1 MKTKSKKLKNYTFL
15 NLLFFISSMFFI
27 YALLLFNNIEN
38 NIRYLIIGIIFLLNI
53 LFINDYLFFNKTKN
67 LIIINIKRTF
77 MIVLSIIFIL
87 VFIYANKTYK
97 SINSLNKTSSYS
109 YSLVSLDNLNPS
121 NDTIGYIN
129 ESDEVKKIVDEITS
143 LYKDTNTLK
152 EYKSYEELISDLL
165 SKKIKYAILPSDFKK
180 LLTNKEDFNKI
191 KVLVTKSIVKKKTS
205 TKTIDKPFT
214 MLLLGTDED
223 ASSRGNSD
231 VIMLVTVNP
240 KTMNVTMLNI
250 PRDTNFKLAC
260 TNDNERKINYA
271 NDDCIQKTLNQTFN
285 VNIDYYVKVDFKLV
299 VDLVDILGG
308 IDMDVPHAICE
319 QNSKRQWGTNVV
331 LVEKGMQHLNGEQAL
346 ALARHRKNNT
356 PEHYKYCPKDKKYHE
371 GLFNDFVR
379 NEMQQEIIKAIVAKV
394 KTINSIDKFQEILNK
409 LSSRVNTNMGSNTIL
424 SFYNFLVNSNKNIHM
439 ENMKLAGSD
448 QYIQVSWFKTPIY
461 FYVPNKESVAELK
474 DYMAFNLSNNSK
486 RKVDFTFYYD
496 PDVNY
501 TVKQIGAGPYLT
513 NYKHNLLPDFTKT
526 TQDEA
531 EKFLKLHNIKYTIV
545 YKNSTINGKVLSQ
558 SVEANTK
565 LENVKSINLT
575 ISKKEE
581 IKLED
586 CETSSEENCKIPDFT
601 NKNIAYIKRW
611 ESSYYTNLNITYYL
625 NNVVVNSKNIDS
637 SKKIVNQSSKNI
649 LPKDL
654 TIKELKIYFE

>member
-129 ESDEVKKIVDEITS
+129 ESDETKKIVEEINS

-180 LLTNKEDFNKI
+180 LLTNQSDYNKI
-191 KVLVTKSIVKKKTS
+191 KVLVTKSIVKKKIS

-331 LVEKGMQHLNGEQAL
+331 LVEKGMQQLNGEQAL

-356 PEHYKYCPKDKKYHE
+356 PEHAKYCPKDKKYHE

-461 FYVPNKESVAELK
+461 FYVPNKESIAELK

-486 RKVDFTFYYD
+486 RKVDFTFDYD

-625 NNVVVNSKNIDS
+625 NNVVVNSKNIDA
-637 SKKIVNQSSKNI
+637 SKKIVNQSSKNV

>member
-38 NIRYLIIGIIFLLNI
+38 NIRYLIIAIIFLLNI

-109 YSLVSLDNLNPS
+109 YSLVSLDNINPS

-129 ESDEVKKIVDEITS
+129 ESDETKKIAEEINS
-143 LYKDTNTLK
+143 LYKNNTLK

-180 LLTNKEDFNKI
+180 LLTNQSDYNKI
-191 KVLVTKSIVKKKTS
+191 KVLVTKSIVKKKIS

-319 QNSKRQWGTNVV
+319 QNSKRQWGTNIV

-379 NEMQQEIIKAIVAKV
+379 NEMQQEIIKAIVTKV

-461 FYVPNKESVAELK
+461 FYVPNKESIAELK

-486 RKVDFTFYYD
+486 RKVDFTFDYD

-637 SKKIVNQSSKNI
+637 SKKIVNQSSKNV

-654 TIKELKIYFE
+654 TSKELKLYFE

>member
-97 SINSLNKTSSYS
+97 SINALNKTSNYS
-109 YSLVSLDNLNPS
+109 YSLVSLDNINPS

-129 ESDEVKKIVDEITS
+129 ESDETKKIAEEINS

-165 SKKIKYAILPSDFKK
+165 SKKIKYAILPSDFKN
-180 LLTNKEDFNKI
+180 LLNNKEDFNKI

-331 LVEKGMQHLNGEQAL
+331 LVEKGIQHLNGEQAL

-356 PEHYKYCPKDKKYHE
+356 PEHAKYCPKDKKYHE

-379 NEMQQEIIKAIVAKV
+379 NEMQQEIIKAIVTKV

-439 ENMKLAGSD
+439 ENMKLAGTD

-461 FYVPNKESVAELK
+461 FYVPNKESIAELK

-486 RKVDFTFYYD
+486 RKVDFTFDYD

-625 NNVVVNSKNIDS
+625 NNVVVNSKNIDA
-637 SKKIVNQSSKNI
+637 SKKIVNQSSKNV

-654 TIKELKIYFE
+654 TVKELKLYFE

>member
-38 NIRYLIIGIIFLLNI
+38 NIRYLVIAIIFLLNI

-109 YSLVSLDNLNPS
+109 YSLVSLDNINPS

-129 ESDEVKKIVDEITS
+129 ESDETKNIVEEINS
-143 LYKDTNTLK
+143 LYKNNTLK

-271 NDDCIQKTLNQTFN
+271 NDDCIQKTLNEIFN

-331 LVEKGMQHLNGEQAL
+331 LVEKGMQQLNGEQAL

-461 FYVPNKESVAELK
+461 FYVPNKESIAELK
-474 DYMAFNLSNNSK
+474 DYMAFNLSDNSK
-486 RKVDFTFYYD
+486 RKVDFTFDYD

-625 NNVVVNSKNIDS
+625 NNVVVNSKNIDA
-637 SKKIVNQSSKNI
+637 SKKIVNQSSKNV

-654 TIKELKIYFE
+654 TSKELKLYFE

>member
-38 NIRYLIIGIIFLLNI
+38 NIRYLVIAIIFLLNI

-109 YSLVSLDNLNPS
+109 YSLVSLDNINPS

-129 ESDEVKKIVDEITS
+129 ESDETKKIVEEINS
-143 LYKDTNTLK
+143 LYKNNTLK

-191 KVLVTKSIVKKKTS
+191 KVLVTKSIVKKKIS

-331 LVEKGMQHLNGEQAL
+331 LVEKGMQQLNGEQAL

-379 NEMQQEIIKAIVAKV
+379 NEMQQEIIKAIVTKV

-461 FYVPNKESVAELK
+461 FYVPNKESIAELK

-486 RKVDFTFYYD
+486 RKVDFSFDYD

-513 NYKHNLLPDFTKT
+513 NYKHNLLTDFTKT

-625 NNVVVNSKNIDS
+625 NNVVVNSKNIDA
-637 SKKIVNQSSKNI
+637 SKKIVNQSSKNV

-654 TIKELKIYFE
+654 TSKELKIYFE

>member
-38 NIRYLIIGIIFLLNI
+38 NIRYLVIAIIFLLNI

-109 YSLVSLDNLNPS
+109 YSLVSLDNINPS

-129 ESDEVKKIVDEITS
+129 ESDETKKIAEEINS
-143 LYKDTNTLK
+143 LYKNNTLK

-271 NDDCIQKTLNQTFN
+271 NDDCIQKTLNEIFN

-356 PEHYKYCPKDKKYHE
+356 PEHAKYCPKDKKYHE

-461 FYVPNKESVAELK
+461 FYVPNKESIAELK

-486 RKVDFTFYYD
+486 RKVDFTFDYD

-531 EKFLKLHNIKYTIV
+531 EKFLKLHSIKYTIV

-637 SKKIVNQSSKNI
+637 SKKIVNQSSKNV

>member
-38 NIRYLIIGIIFLLNI
+38 NIRYLVIAIIFLLNI

-109 YSLVSLDNLNPS
+109 YSLVSLDNINPS

-129 ESDEVKKIVDEITS
+129 ESDETKNIVEEINS
-143 LYKDTNTLK
+143 LYKNNTLK

-180 LLTNKEDFNKI
+180 LLTNQSDYNKI
-191 KVLVTKSIVKKKTS
+191 KVLVTKSIVKKKIS

-231 VIMLVTVNP
+231 VIMLVTINP

-271 NDDCIQKTLNQTFN
+271 NDDCIQKTLNQIFN

-331 LVEKGMQHLNGEQAL
+331 LVEKGMQQLNGEQAL

-356 PEHYKYCPKDKKYHE
+356 PEHTKYCPKDKKYHE

-461 FYVPNKESVAELK
+461 FYVPNKESIAELK

-486 RKVDFTFYYD
+486 RKVDFTFDYD

-637 SKKIVNQSSKNI
+637 SKKIVNQSSKNV

>member
-38 NIRYLIIGIIFLLNI
+38 NIRYLVIAIIFLLNI

-67 LIIINIKRTF
+67 LILINIKRTF

-87 VFIYANKTYK
+87 IFIYANKTYK

-129 ESDEVKKIVDEITS
+129 ESDETKKIVEEINS
-143 LYKDTNTLK
+143 LYKNNTLK

-409 LSSRVNTNMGSNTIL
+409 LSSRVNTNMGGNTIL

-461 FYVPNKESVAELK
+461 FYVPNKESIAELK

-486 RKVDFTFYYD
+486 RKVDFTFDYD

-625 NNVVVNSKNIDS
+625 NNVVVNSKNIDA
-637 SKKIVNQSSKNI
+637 SKKIVNQSSKNV

-654 TIKELKIYFE
+654 TSKELKLYFE

>member
-38 NIRYLIIGIIFLLNI
+38 NIRYLVIAIIFLLNI

-97 SINSLNKTSSYS
+97 SINALNKTSNYS

-331 LVEKGMQHLNGEQAL
+331 LVEKGMQQLNGEQAL

-379 NEMQQEIIKAIVAKV
+379 NEMQQEIIKAIVTKV

-461 FYVPNKESVAELK
+461 FYVPNKESIAELK

-486 RKVDFTFYYD
+486 RKVDFTFDYD

-531 EKFLKLHNIKYTIV
+531 EKFLKLHSIKYTIV

-637 SKKIVNQSSKNI
+637 SKKIVNQSSKNV

-654 TIKELKIYFE
+654 TIKELKLYFE

>member
-97 SINSLNKTSSYS
+97 SINALNKTSSYS
-109 YSLVSLDNLNPS
+109 YSLVSLDNINPS

-129 ESDEVKKIVDEITS
+129 ESDETKKIVEEINS
-143 LYKDTNTLK
+143 LYKNNTLK

-191 KVLVTKSIVKKKTS
+191 KVLVTKSIVKKKIS

-331 LVEKGMQHLNGEQAL
+331 LVEKGMQQLNGEQAL

-379 NEMQQEIIKAIVAKV
+379 NEMQQEIIKAIVTKV

-461 FYVPNKESVAELK
+461 FYVPNKESIAELK

-486 RKVDFTFYYD
+486 RKVDFSFDYD

-531 EKFLKLHNIKYTIV
+531 EKFLKLHSIKYTIV

-637 SKKIVNQSSKNI
+637 SKKIVNQSSKNV

>member
-38 NIRYLIIGIIFLLNI
+38 NIRYLVIAIIFLLNI

-67 LIIINIKRTF
+67 LILINIKRTF

-87 VFIYANKTYK
+87 IFIYANKTYK
-97 SINSLNKTSSYS
+97 NINALNKTSSYS
-109 YSLVSLDNLNPS
+109 YSLVSLDNINPS

-129 ESDEVKKIVDEITS
+129 ESDETKKIVEEITS

-191 KVLVTKSIVKKKTS
+191 KVLVTKSIVKKKIS

-331 LVEKGMQHLNGEQAL
+331 LVEKGMQQLNGEQAL

-356 PEHYKYCPKDKKYHE
+356 PEHAKYCPKDKKYHE

-461 FYVPNKESVAELK
+461 FYVPNKESIAELK

-486 RKVDFTFYYD
+486 RKVDFTFDYD

-531 EKFLKLHNIKYTIV
+531 EKFLKLHSIKYTIV

-637 SKKIVNQSSKNI
+637 SKKIVNQSSKNV

>member
-109 YSLVSLDNLNPS
+109 YSLVSLDNINPS

-129 ESDEVKKIVDEITS
+129 ESDETKKIVEEINS
-143 LYKDTNTLK
+143 LYKNNTLK

-331 LVEKGMQHLNGEQAL
+331 LVEKGMQQLNGEQAL

-379 NEMQQEIIKAIVAKV
+379 NEMQQEIIKAIVTKV

-461 FYVPNKESVAELK
+461 FYVPNKESIAELK

-486 RKVDFTFYYD
+486 RKVDFSFDYD

-531 EKFLKLHNIKYTIV
+531 EKFLKLHSIKYTIV

-625 NNVVVNSKNIDS
+625 NNVVVNSKNIDA
-637 SKKIVNQSSKNI
+637 SKKIVNQSSKNV

>member
-38 NIRYLIIGIIFLLNI
+38 NIRYLVIAIIFLLNI

-97 SINSLNKTSSYS
+97 SINALNKTSNYS

-331 LVEKGMQHLNGEQAL
+331 LVEKGMQQLNGEQAL

-356 PEHYKYCPKDKKYHE
+356 PEHAKYCPKDKKYHE

-461 FYVPNKESVAELK
+461 FYVPNKESIAELK

-486 RKVDFTFYYD
+486 RKVDFTFDYD

-625 NNVVVNSKNIDS
+625 NNVVVNSKNIDA
-637 SKKIVNQSSKNI
+637 SKKIVNQSSKNV

>member
-38 NIRYLIIGIIFLLNI
+38 NIRYLVIAIIFLLNI

-67 LIIINIKRTF
+67 LLIINIKRTF

-87 VFIYANKTYK
+87 VFIYANKAYK

-109 YSLVSLDNLNPS
+109 YSLVSLDNINPS

-129 ESDEVKKIVDEITS
+129 ESDETKKIAEEITS

-250 PRDTNFKLAC
+250 PRDTNFKLVC

-331 LVEKGMQHLNGEQAL
+331 LVEKGMQQLNGEQAL

-356 PEHYKYCPKDKKYHE
+356 PEHAKYCPKDKKYHE

-461 FYVPNKESVAELK
+461 FYVPNKESIAELK

-486 RKVDFTFYYD
+486 RKVDFTFDYD

-545 YKNSTINGKVLSQ
+545 YKNSTINDKVLSQ

-611 ESSYYTNLNITYYL
+611 ESSYYTNLNITFYL
-625 NNVVVNSKNIDS
+625 NNVVVNSKNIDA
-637 SKKIVNQSSKNI
+637 SKKIVNQSSKNV

>member
-38 NIRYLIIGIIFLLNI
+38 NIRYLVIAIIFLLNI

-67 LIIINIKRTF
+67 LIIINIKRIF

-109 YSLVSLDNLNPS
+109 YSLVSLDNINPS

-129 ESDEVKKIVDEITS
+129 ESDETKKIVEEINS
-143 LYKDTNTLK
+143 LYKNNTLK

-191 KVLVTKSIVKKKTS
+191 KVLVTKSIVKKKIS

-331 LVEKGMQHLNGEQAL
+331 LVEKGMQQLNGEQAL

-356 PEHYKYCPKDKKYHE
+356 PEHAKYCPKDKKYHE

-379 NEMQQEIIKAIVAKV
+379 NEMQQEIIKAIVTKV

-461 FYVPNKESVAELK
+461 FYVPNKESIAELK

-486 RKVDFTFYYD
+486 RKVDFSFDYD

-531 EKFLKLHNIKYTIV
+531 EKFLKLHSIKYTIV

-625 NNVVVNSKNIDS
+625 NNVVVNSKNIDA
-637 SKKIVNQSSKNI
+637 SKKIVNQSSKNV

-654 TIKELKIYFE
+654 TSKELKIYFE

>member
-38 NIRYLIIGIIFLLNI
+38 NIRYLVIAIIFLLNI

-97 SINSLNKTSSYS
+97 SINALNKTSSYS
-109 YSLVSLDNLNPS
+109 YSLVSLDNINPS

-129 ESDEVKKIVDEITS
+129 ESDETKKIAEEINS
-143 LYKDTNTLK
+143 LYKNNTLK

-331 LVEKGMQHLNGEQAL
+331 LVEKGMQQLNGEQAL

-379 NEMQQEIIKAIVAKV
+379 NEMQQEIIKAIVTKV

-461 FYVPNKESVAELK
+461 FYVPNKESIAELK

-486 RKVDFTFYYD
+486 RKVDFTFDYD

-531 EKFLKLHNIKYTIV
+531 EKFLKLHSIKYTIV

-625 NNVVVNSKNIDS
+625 NNVVVNSKNIDA
-637 SKKIVNQSSKNI
+637 SKKIVNQSSKNV

-654 TIKELKIYFE
+654 TSKELKIYFE

>member
-38 NIRYLIIGIIFLLNI
+38 NIRYLIIAIIFLLNI

-97 SINSLNKTSSYS
+97 SINALNKTSNYS

-180 LLTNKEDFNKI
+180 LLTNQSDYNKI
-191 KVLVTKSIVKKKTS
+191 KVLVTKSIVKKKIS

-250 PRDTNFKLAC
+250 PRDTNFKLVC

-356 PEHYKYCPKDKKYHE
+356 PEHAKYCPKDKKYHE

-379 NEMQQEIIKAIVAKV
+379 NEMQQEIIKAIVTKV

-461 FYVPNKESVAELK
+461 FYVPNKESIAELK

-486 RKVDFTFYYD
+486 RKVDFTFDYD

-531 EKFLKLHNIKYTIV
+531 EKFLKLHSIKYTIV

-625 NNVVVNSKNIDS
+625 NNVVVNSKNIDA

-654 TIKELKIYFE
+654 TSKELKIYFE

>member
-97 SINSLNKTSSYS
+97 SINALNKTSNYS

-129 ESDEVKKIVDEITS
+129 ESDETKKIVEEINS
-143 LYKDTNTLK
+143 LYKNNTLK

-356 PEHYKYCPKDKKYHE
+356 PEHAKYCPKDKKYHE

-379 NEMQQEIIKAIVAKV
+379 NEMQQEIIKAIVTKV

-424 SFYNFLVNSNKNIHM
+424 SFYNFLVISNKNIHM

-461 FYVPNKESVAELK
+461 FYVPNKESIAELK

-486 RKVDFTFYYD
+486 RKVDFTFDYD

-625 NNVVVNSKNIDS
+625 NNVVVNSKNIDA
-637 SKKIVNQSSKNI
+637 SKKIVNQSSKNV

>member
-15 NLLFFISSMFFI
+15 YLLFFISSMFFI

-38 NIRYLIIGIIFLLNI
+38 NIRYLVIAIIFLLNI

-97 SINSLNKTSSYS
+97 NINALNKTSSYS
-109 YSLVSLDNLNPS
+109 YSLVSLDNINPS

-129 ESDEVKKIVDEITS
+129 ESDETKKIVEEINS
-143 LYKDTNTLK
+143 LYKNNTLK

-191 KVLVTKSIVKKKTS
+191 KVLVTKSIVKKKIS

-331 LVEKGMQHLNGEQAL
+331 LVEKGIQHLNGEQAL

-379 NEMQQEIIKAIVAKV
+379 NEMQQEIIKAIVTKV

-461 FYVPNKESVAELK
+461 FYVPNKESIAELK

-486 RKVDFTFYYD
+486 RKVDFTFDYD

-531 EKFLKLHNIKYTIV
+531 EKFLKLHSIKYTIV

-637 SKKIVNQSSKNI
+637 SKKIVNQSSKNV

>member
-97 SINSLNKTSSYS
+97 SINALNKTSNYS
-109 YSLVSLDNLNPS
+109 YSLVSLDNINPS

-129 ESDEVKKIVDEITS
+129 ESDETKKIAEEINS

-331 LVEKGMQHLNGEQAL
+331 LVEKGMQQLNGEQAL

-379 NEMQQEIIKAIVAKV
+379 NEMQQEIIKAIVTKV

-461 FYVPNKESVAELK
+461 FYVPNKESIAELK

-486 RKVDFTFYYD
+486 RKVDFTFDYD

-531 EKFLKLHNIKYTIV
+531 EKFLKLHSIKYTIV

-625 NNVVVNSKNIDS
+625 NNVVVNSKNIDA
-637 SKKIVNQSSKNI
+637 SKKIVNQSSKNV

-654 TIKELKIYFE
+654 TSKELKIYFE

>member
-1 MKTKSKKLKNYTFL
+1 MKNKSKKLKNYTFL

-38 NIRYLIIGIIFLLNI
+38 NIRYLVIAIIFLLNI

-97 SINSLNKTSSYS
+97 SINSLNKTSNYS
-109 YSLVSLDNLNPS
+109 YSLVSLDNINPS
-121 NDTIGYIN
+121 NDTIGYVN
-129 ESDEVKKIVDEITS
+129 ESDETKKIVEEINS
-143 LYKDTNTLK
+143 LYKNNTLK

-180 LLTNKEDFNKI
+180 LLTNQSDYNKI
-191 KVLVTKSIVKKKTS
+191 KVLVTKSIVKKKIS

-250 PRDTNFKLAC
+250 PRDTNFKLVC

-331 LVEKGMQHLNGEQAL
+331 LVEKGMQQLNGEQAL

-461 FYVPNKESVAELK
+461 FYVPNKESIAELK

-486 RKVDFTFYYD
+486 RKVDFTFDYD

-625 NNVVVNSKNIDS
+625 NNVVVNSKNIDA
-637 SKKIVNQSSKNI
+637 SKKIVNQSSKNV

-654 TIKELKIYFE
+654 TSKELKLYFE

>member
-97 SINSLNKTSSYS
+97 SINALNKTSNYS
-109 YSLVSLDNLNPS
+109 YSLVSLDNINPS

-129 ESDEVKKIVDEITS
+129 ESDETKKIAEEINS

-331 LVEKGMQHLNGEQAL
+331 LVEKGMQQLNGEQAL

-379 NEMQQEIIKAIVAKV
+379 NEMQQEIIKAIVTKV

-461 FYVPNKESVAELK
+461 FYVPNKESIAELK

-486 RKVDFTFYYD
+486 RKVDFTFDYD

-531 EKFLKLHNIKYTIV
+531 EKFLKLHSIKYTIV

-611 ESSYYTNLNITYYL
+611 ESSYYTILNITYYL
-625 NNVVVNSKNIDS
+625 NNVVVNSKNIDA
-637 SKKIVNQSSKNI
+637 SKKIVNQSSKNV

-654 TIKELKIYFE
+654 TSKELKIYFE

>member
-97 SINSLNKTSSYS
+97 SINALNKTSNYS
-109 YSLVSLDNLNPS
+109 YSLVSLDNINPS

-129 ESDEVKKIVDEITS
+129 ESDETKKIAEEINS

-165 SKKIKYAILPSDFKK
+165 SKKIKYAILPSDFKN
-180 LLTNKEDFNKI
+180 LLNNKEDFNKI

-331 LVEKGMQHLNGEQAL
+331 LVEKGIQHLNGEQAL

-379 NEMQQEIIKAIVAKV
+379 NEMQQEIIKAIVTKV

-461 FYVPNKESVAELK
+461 FYVPNKESIAELK

-486 RKVDFTFYYD
+486 RKVDFSFDYD

-625 NNVVVNSKNIDS
+625 NNVVVNSKNIDA
-637 SKKIVNQSSKNI
+637 SKKIVNQSSKNV

-654 TIKELKIYFE
+654 TSKELKLYFE

>member
-1 MKTKSKKLKNYTFL
+1 MKNKSKKLKNYTFL

-38 NIRYLIIGIIFLLNI
+38 NIRYLVIAIIFLLNI

-67 LIIINIKRTF
+67 LILINIKRTF

-87 VFIYANKTYK
+87 IFIYANKTYK
-97 SINSLNKTSSYS
+97 SINALNKTSSYS
-109 YSLVSLDNLNPS
+109 YSLVSLDNINPS
-121 NDTIGYIN
+121 NDTIGYVN
-129 ESDEVKKIVDEITS
+129 ESDETKKIVEEINS
-143 LYKDTNTLK
+143 LYKNNTLK

-191 KVLVTKSIVKKKTS
+191 KVLVTKSVVKKKTS
-205 TKTIDKPFT
+205 TKSIEKPFT

-356 PEHYKYCPKDKKYHE
+356 PEHAKYCPKDKKYHE

-379 NEMQQEIIKAIVAKV
+379 NEMQQEIIKAIVTKV

-424 SFYNFLVNSNKNIHM
+424 SFYNFLVISNKNIHM

-461 FYVPNKESVAELK
+461 FYVPNKESIAELK

-486 RKVDFTFYYD
+486 RKVDFTFDYD

-531 EKFLKLHNIKYTIV
+531 EKFLKLHSIKYTIV

-625 NNVVVNSKNIDS
+625 NNVVVNSKNIDA
-637 SKKIVNQSSKNI
+637 SKKIVNQSSKNV

>member
-109 YSLVSLDNLNPS
+109 YSLVSLDNINPS
-121 NDTIGYIN
+121 NDTIGYVN
-129 ESDEVKKIVDEITS
+129 ESDETKKIVEEINS
-143 LYKDTNTLK
+143 LYKNNTLK

-180 LLTNKEDFNKI
+180 LLTNQSDYNKI
-191 KVLVTKSIVKKKTS
+191 KVLVTKSIVKKKIS

-250 PRDTNFKLAC
+250 PRDTNFKLVC

-331 LVEKGMQHLNGEQAL
+331 LVEKGMQQLNGEQAL

-379 NEMQQEIIKAIVAKV
+379 NEMQQEIIKAIVTKV

-486 RKVDFTFYYD
+486 RKVDFTFDYD

-531 EKFLKLHNIKYTIV
+531 EKFLKLHSIKYTIV

-625 NNVVVNSKNIDS
+625 NNVVVNSKNIDA

-654 TIKELKIYFE
+654 TSKELKLYFE

>member
-38 NIRYLIIGIIFLLNI
+38 NIRYLVIAIIFLLNI

-67 LIIINIKRTF
+67 LILINIKRTF

-97 SINSLNKTSSYS
+97 SINALNKTSNYS

-191 KVLVTKSIVKKKTS
+191 KVLVTKSIVKKKIS

-250 PRDTNFKLAC
+250 PRDTNFKLVC

-331 LVEKGMQHLNGEQAL
+331 LVEKGMQQLNGEQAL

-379 NEMQQEIIKAIVAKV
+379 NEMQQEIIKAIVTKV

-461 FYVPNKESVAELK
+461 FYVPNKESIAELK

-486 RKVDFTFYYD
+486 RKVDFTFDYD

-531 EKFLKLHNIKYTIV
+531 EKFLKLHSIKYTIV

-625 NNVVVNSKNIDS
+625 NNVVVNSKNIDA
-637 SKKIVNQSSKNI
+637 SKKIVNQSSKNV

>member
-38 NIRYLIIGIIFLLNI
+38 NIRYLVIAIIFLLNI

-67 LIIINIKRTF
+67 LILINIKRTF

-97 SINSLNKTSSYS
+97 SINSLNKTSNYS

-129 ESDEVKKIVDEITS
+129 ESDETKKIVEEINS
-143 LYKDTNTLK
+143 LYKNNTLK

-331 LVEKGMQHLNGEQAL
+331 LVEKGMQQLNGEQAL

-356 PEHYKYCPKDKKYHE
+356 PEHAKYCPKDKKYHE

-379 NEMQQEIIKAIVAKV
+379 NEMQQEIIKAIVTKV

-461 FYVPNKESVAELK
+461 FYVPNKESIAELK

-486 RKVDFTFYYD
+486 RKVDFTFDYD

-531 EKFLKLHNIKYTIV
+531 EKFLKLHSIKYTIV

-625 NNVVVNSKNIDS
+625 NNVVVNSKNIDA
-637 SKKIVNQSSKNI
+637 SKKIVNQSSKNV

-654 TIKELKIYFE
+654 TSKELKLYFE

>member
-191 KVLVTKSIVKKKTS
+191 KVIVTKSIVKKKTS

>member
-38 NIRYLIIGIIFLLNI
+38 NIRYLVIAIIFLLNI

-67 LIIINIKRTF
+67 LILINIKRTF

-97 SINSLNKTSSYS
+97 SINSLNKTSNYS

-129 ESDEVKKIVDEITS
+129 ESDETKKIVEEINS
-143 LYKDTNTLK
+143 LYKNNTLK

-191 KVLVTKSIVKKKTS
+191 KVLVTKSIVKKKIS

-331 LVEKGMQHLNGEQAL
+331 LVEKGMQQLNGEQAL

-379 NEMQQEIIKAIVAKV
+379 NEMQQEIIKAIVTKV

-461 FYVPNKESVAELK
+461 FYVPNKESIAELK

-486 RKVDFTFYYD
+486 RKVDFTFDYD

-625 NNVVVNSKNIDS
+625 NNVVVNSKNIDA
-637 SKKIVNQSSKNI
+637 SKKIVNQSSKNV

>member
-38 NIRYLIIGIIFLLNI
+38 NIRYLVIAIIFLLNI

-67 LIIINIKRTF
+67 LILINIKRTF

-97 SINSLNKTSSYS
+97 SINALNKTSSYS
-109 YSLVSLDNLNPS
+109 YSLVSLDNINPS

-129 ESDEVKKIVDEITS
+129 ESDETKKIVEEINS
-143 LYKDTNTLK
+143 LYKNNTLK
-152 EYKSYEELISDLL
+152 EYKSYEELISYLL

-191 KVLVTKSIVKKKTS
+191 KVLVTKSIVKKKIS

-331 LVEKGMQHLNGEQAL
+331 LVEKGMQQLNGEQAL

-356 PEHYKYCPKDKKYHE
+356 PEHAKYCPKDKKYHE

-461 FYVPNKESVAELK
+461 FYVPNKESIAELK

-486 RKVDFTFYYD
+486 RKVDFTFDYD

-625 NNVVVNSKNIDS
+625 NNVVVNSKNIDA
-637 SKKIVNQSSKNI
+637 SKKIVNQSSKNV

>member
-38 NIRYLIIGIIFLLNI
+38 NIRYLVIAIIFLLNI

-97 SINSLNKTSSYS
+97 SINALNKTSNYS

-121 NDTIGYIN
+121 NDIIGYVN
-129 ESDEVKKIVDEITS
+129 ESDETKKIVDEINS
-143 LYKDTNTLK
+143 LYKNNTLK

-299 VDLVDILGG
+299 VDLVDILDG

-331 LVEKGMQHLNGEQAL
+331 LVEKGIQHLNGEQAL

-356 PEHYKYCPKDKKYHE
+356 PEHAKYCPKDKKYHE

-461 FYVPNKESVAELK
+461 FYVPNKESIAELK

-486 RKVDFTFYYD
+486 RKVDFTFDYD

-545 YKNSTINGKVLSQ
+545 YKNSTINDKVLSQ

-611 ESSYYTNLNITYYL
+611 ESSYYTNLNITFYL

-637 SKKIVNQSSKNI
+637 SKKIVNQSSKNV

>member
-38 NIRYLIIGIIFLLNI
+38 NIRYLVIAIIFLLNI

-109 YSLVSLDNLNPS
+109 YSLVSLDNINPS

-129 ESDEVKKIVDEITS
+129 ESDETKKIAEEINS
-143 LYKDTNTLK
+143 LYKNNTLK

-250 PRDTNFKLAC
+250 PRDTNFKLVC

-331 LVEKGMQHLNGEQAL
+331 LVEKGMQQLNGEQAL

-379 NEMQQEIIKAIVAKV
+379 NEMQQEIIKAIVTKV

-461 FYVPNKESVAELK
+461 FYVPNKESIAELK

-486 RKVDFTFYYD
+486 RKVDFTFDYD

-625 NNVVVNSKNIDS
+625 NNVVVNSKNIDA
-637 SKKIVNQSSKNI
+637 SKKIVNQSSKNV

>member
-38 NIRYLIIGIIFLLNI
+38 NIRYLVIAIIFLLNI

-97 SINSLNKTSSYS
+97 NINALNKTSSYS
-109 YSLVSLDNLNPS
+109 YSLVSLDNINPS

-129 ESDEVKKIVDEITS
+129 ESDETKKIVEEINS
-143 LYKDTNTLK
+143 LYKNNTLK

-191 KVLVTKSIVKKKTS
+191 KVLVTKSIVKKKIS

-331 LVEKGMQHLNGEQAL
+331 LVEKGIQHLNGEQAL

-379 NEMQQEIIKAIVAKV
+379 NEMQQEIIKAIVTKV

-461 FYVPNKESVAELK
+461 FYVPNKESIAELK

-486 RKVDFTFYYD
+486 RKVDFTFDYD

-531 EKFLKLHNIKYTIV
+531 EKFLKLHSIKYTIV

-637 SKKIVNQSSKNI
+637 SKKIVNQSSKNV

>member
-38 NIRYLIIGIIFLLNI
+38 NIRYLVIAIIFLLNI

-97 SINSLNKTSSYS
+97 SINSLNKTSNYS

-129 ESDEVKKIVDEITS
+129 ESDEIKKIAEEINF
-143 LYKDTNTLK
+143 LYKNNSLK

-180 LLTNKEDFNKI
+180 LLTNQSDYNKI
-191 KVLVTKSIVKKKTS
+191 KVLVTKSIVKKKIS

-231 VIMLVTVNP
+231 VIMLVTINP

-379 NEMQQEIIKAIVAKV
+379 NEMQQEIIKAIVTKV

-461 FYVPNKESVAELK
+461 FYVPNKESIAELK

-486 RKVDFTFYYD
+486 RKVDFTFDYD

-531 EKFLKLHNIKYTIV
+531 EKFLKLHSIKYTIV

-637 SKKIVNQSSKNI
+637 SKKIVNQSSKNV

-654 TIKELKIYFE
+654 TIKELKLYFE

>member
-38 NIRYLIIGIIFLLNI
+38 NIRYLVIAIIFLLNI

-67 LIIINIKRTF
+67 LILINIKRTF

-87 VFIYANKTYK
+87 IFIYANKTYK
-97 SINSLNKTSSYS
+97 SINSLNKTSNYS

-121 NDTIGYIN
+121 NDTIGYVN
-129 ESDEVKKIVDEITS
+129 ESDETKKIVEEINS
-143 LYKDTNTLK
+143 LYKNNTLK

-319 QNSKRQWGTNVV
+319 QNSKRQWGTNIV

-356 PEHYKYCPKDKKYHE
+356 PEHAKYCPKDKKYHE

-461 FYVPNKESVAELK
+461 FYVPNKESIAELK

-486 RKVDFTFYYD
+486 RKVDFTFDYD

-545 YKNSTINGKVLSQ
+545 YKNSTINDKVLSQ

-611 ESSYYTNLNITYYL
+611 ESSYYTNLNITFYL
-625 NNVVVNSKNIDS
+625 NNVVVNSKNIDA
-637 SKKIVNQSSKNI
+637 SKKIVNQSSKNV

>member
-38 NIRYLIIGIIFLLNI
+38 NIRYLVIAIIFLLNI

-67 LIIINIKRTF
+67 LILINIKRTF

-87 VFIYANKTYK
+87 IFIYANKTYK
-97 SINSLNKTSSYS
+97 NINALNKTSSYS
-109 YSLVSLDNLNPS
+109 YSLVSLDNINPS

-129 ESDEVKKIVDEITS
+129 ESDETKKIVEEINS
-143 LYKDTNTLK
+143 LYKNNTLK

-191 KVLVTKSIVKKKTS
+191 KVLVTKSIVKKKIS

-331 LVEKGMQHLNGEQAL
+331 LVEKGIQHLNGEQAL

-379 NEMQQEIIKAIVAKV
+379 NEMQQEIIKAIVTKV
-394 KTINSIDKFQEILNK
+394 KTINSIDKFQKILNK

-461 FYVPNKESVAELK
+461 FYVPNKESIAELK

-486 RKVDFTFYYD
+486 RKVDFTFDYD

-545 YKNSTINGKVLSQ
+545 YKNYTINGKVLSQ

-625 NNVVVNSKNIDS
+625 NNVVVNSKNIDA
-637 SKKIVNQSSKNI
+637 SKKIVNQSSKNV

>member
-97 SINSLNKTSSYS
+97 SINSLNKTSNYS
-109 YSLVSLDNLNPS
+109 YSLVSLDNINPS

-129 ESDEVKKIVDEITS
+129 ESDETKKIVEEITS

-331 LVEKGMQHLNGEQAL
+331 LVEKGMQQLNGEQAL

-356 PEHYKYCPKDKKYHE
+356 PEHAKYCPKDKKYHE

-379 NEMQQEIIKAIVAKV
+379 NEMQQEIIKAIVEKV

-461 FYVPNKESVAELK
+461 FYVSNKESIAELK

-486 RKVDFTFYYD
+486 RKVDFTFDYD

-625 NNVVVNSKNIDS
+625 NNVVVNSKNIDA
-637 SKKIVNQSSKNI
+637 SKKIVNQSSKNV